1 MELYLEKTETET
13 RMLGPFWYFVQ
24 LAYFL
29 VVNDVVTFSLP
40 SDEDNEVEIAP
51 EDENDAEVIHDL
63 LELEENWDDDVFQV
77 TVTDQDGNRK
87 PFDLNPGM

>member
-13 RMLGPFWYFVQ
+13 RMLGPFWYFLQ

-29 VVNDVVTFSLP
+29 VVNDVMTFSLP

-51 EDENDAEVIHDL
+51 EDENDAEDIHQGM
-63 LELEENWDDDVFQV
+63 EFEEN
-77 TVTDQDGNRK
+77 
-87 PFDLNPGM
+87 